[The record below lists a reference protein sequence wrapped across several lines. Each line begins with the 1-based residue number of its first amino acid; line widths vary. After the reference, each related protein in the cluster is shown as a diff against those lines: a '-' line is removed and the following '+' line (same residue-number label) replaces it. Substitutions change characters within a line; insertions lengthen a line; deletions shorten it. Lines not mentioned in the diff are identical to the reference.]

1 MRVLLVKG
9 IAGILRIGIAVIG
22 FRRLRRIGNGL
33 FFQVF
38 LAGDIVYDAGNGD
51 GWVDVGCR
59 TGVSKIIELFG
70 NITGHIII
78 AGDDT
83 VDAGMTRCVL
93 VHAKTFGERGFDPLA
108 FRRIERHRH
117 PIGFRARR
125 GQRAGRGN
133 DLPVFE
139 IRSKHRPN
147 TFEHV
152 LRESRVCCV
161 TAFIGGI
168 VGE

>member
-9 IAGILRIGIAVIG
+9 IAGILRIGIVVIR
-22 FRRLRRIGNGL
+22 FRRLRGIGNGL

-51 GWVDVGCR
+51 GWVDVGRR
-59 TGVSKIIELFG
+59 TGVSKIVELFG
-70 NITGHIII
+70 NIAGHIII
-78 AGDDT
+78 AGDDA

-93 VHAKTFGERGFDPLA
+93 VHAETFGERGFDPFA
-108 FRRIERHRH
+108 FRRVERHGH

-125 GQRAGRGN
+125 GQRAGWGN
-133 DLPVFE
+133 GLPVFE

-147 TFEHV
+147 ALEHV
-152 LRESRVCCV
+152 LRESRVRCV
-161 TAFIGGI
+161 AAFIGGI